1 MTRDKDFFKHVN
13 ERISRSEKIRDLKKD
28 IISKTL
34 QLNQLVAVDQAESL
48 ASHTRD
54 ICNRIESE
62 LGYDVKSTSE
72 ALVLWEVDYEELID
86 VISEYFHECR
96 IDMSIEEINNF
107 ETLDDVVFY
116 LCDYD
121 LIMCG

>member
-54 ICNRIESE
+54 ICNRIEYE
-62 LGYDVKSTSE
+62 LGYDVKLTSE
-72 ALVLWEVDYEELID
+72 PLVSWEVDYEELID

-96 IDMSIEEINNF
+96 IDMSIEEINEF

-116 LCDYD
+116 LSDYD
-121 LIMCG
+121 LMMCG